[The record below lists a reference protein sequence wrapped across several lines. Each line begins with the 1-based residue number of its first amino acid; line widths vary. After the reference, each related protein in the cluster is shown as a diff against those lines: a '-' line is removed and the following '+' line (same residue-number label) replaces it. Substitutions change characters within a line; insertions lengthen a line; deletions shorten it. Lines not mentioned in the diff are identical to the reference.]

1 MFRILSHQQTFGSD
15 DARSAEVPLPS
26 LGPHVNALLVCPRF
40 LPSFW
45 SMAGMLDMLPADC
58 FQPPLGLITVAALC
72 PATWN
77 LRLVDRNCQ
86 QLDDADLR
94 WADLVMVTGMRVQL
108 DDMRAVLQRARVLGK
123 RTMVG
128 GPLASSQPDLLLPL
142 ADHVVVGE
150 PDEVFGTIA
159 SDLEHGTARRL
170 YVVEEKPDIGRTPV
184 PRFDLLDR
192 DKYLSMTVQFSR
204 GCPFQCEFCDI
215 ITIYGRRPRT
225 KTPEQVLRELDTL
238 VALGWRNRVFM
249 VDDNF
254 IGNHKRA
261 LELATRIAAW
271 QEARGFPLVFTTEAS
286 IDLAQYP
293 ALIDAMVR
301 ANFWSVFVGIESP
314 APAALAETKK
324 FQNLRRDPLESIRTI
339 QRSGLIVTAG
349 FIIGFD
355 SDGDDIFDRQVEF
368 IERSAI
374 VWAMTG
380 FLQALPTTPL
390 HERLTRDGRLLPD
403 VGKGNFKP
411 PNFQTVMPRAALLAG
426 GRRTLQSIYAPARYF
441 DRALR
446 SLDEWAPGAAQRAP
460 AQAGTTMRRVLLR
473 SMLRQGV
480 LSSYRRHYWAYL
492 FQLLRRWR
500 RHPQKRWQGLVMLI
514 AAHHFIEYAAEVAVE
529 LEESLRTLD
538 AQAGAMAAV

>member
-1 MFRILSHQQTFGSD
+1 MSHIIVNPSAPALDAAKSD
-15 DARSAEVPLPS
+15 EPPLPP
-26 LGPHVNALLVCPRF
+26 LGPQLKVLLVCPRF

-72 PATWN
+72 PAGWT
-77 LRLVDRNCQ
+77 LRLIDRNCQ
-86 QLDDADLR
+86 PLRDADLR
-94 WADLVMVTGMRVQL
+94 WADLVMVTSMRVQV
-108 DDMRAVLQRARVLGK
+108 DDMREVLQQARALGK
-123 RTMVG
+123 RTIVG

-159 SDLEHGTARRL
+159 ADLERGTARRL
-170 YVVEEKPDIGRTPV
+170 YVIDDKPDISKTPI

-215 ITIYGRRPRT
+215 ITVYGRKPRT
-225 KTPEQVLRELDTL
+225 KTPDQVLRELDTL
-238 VALGWRNRVFM
+238 LALGWRNRVFM

-261 LELATRIAAW
+261 LELADRIAAW
-271 QEARGFPLVFTTEAS
+271 QVERGFPLLFSTEAS

-314 APAALAETKK
+314 SPEALAETKK
-324 FQNLRRDPLESIRTI
+324 FQNLRKDPLESIRTI
-339 QRSGLIVTAG
+339 QRGGLLVTAG
-349 FIIGFD
+349 FIVGFD
-355 SDGDDIFDRQVEF
+355 SDTDAIFDRQVEF

-390 HERLTRDGRLLPD
+390 HARMARDGRLLPD

-411 PNFQTVMPRAALLAG
+411 PNFRTIMPRAALLAG
-426 GRRTLQSIYAPARYF
+426 GRRTLQSIYHPAQFF

-446 SLDEWAPGAAQRAP
+446 SLDEWSASELHHAPSQSGAM
-460 AQAGTTMRRVLLR
+460 MRRVLLR
-473 SMLRQGV
+473 SMLRQGII
-480 LSSYRRHYWAYL
+480 SSYRRHYWRYL
-492 FQLLRRWR
+492 FQLVRRWR
-500 RHPQKRWQGLVMLI
+500 RHPQKRWQGFVILI
-514 AAHHFIEYAAEVAVE
+514 SGHHFIQYAVDVIAELDEALGTLDAEVAV
-529 LEESLRTLD
+529 
-538 AQAGAMAAV
+538 